1 MYKKITMFK
10 KVLCLESI
18 HEKILLACSS
28 GPTVQAVSVK
38 FCLCPKMVSKKF
50 CPKNLFAILAKFSSC
65 CCFPQAP
72 FRETNVP
79 GNASAGIIQ
88 LRNCTM
94 ASWGAVGDFVTPFVL
109 EKLFE
114 YSCSVELAGSYLG
127 HVPCKFWKVCLG
139 LEYLPQISYGGKL
152 TCFGCSPRIGYHWYG
167 LLVKWAC
174 SFCMT

>member
-1 MYKKITMFK
+1 MCWWRYLGSCFDL
-10 KVLCLESI
+10 VLL
-18 HEKILLACSS
+18 HEFFLTNTTINNFLVSLWSRNFFDSGSKLA
-28 GPTVQAVSVK
+28 VVV
-38 FCLCPKMVSKKF
+38 VV
-50 CPKNLFAILAKFSSC
+50 
-65 CCFPQAP
+65 FPQAP
-72 FRETNVP
+72 FRVTNVP
-79 GNASAGIIQ
+79 GHASAGIIQ

-109 EKLFE
+109 E
-114 YSCSVELAGSYLG
+114 SCLIIHVSVELAGSYLG